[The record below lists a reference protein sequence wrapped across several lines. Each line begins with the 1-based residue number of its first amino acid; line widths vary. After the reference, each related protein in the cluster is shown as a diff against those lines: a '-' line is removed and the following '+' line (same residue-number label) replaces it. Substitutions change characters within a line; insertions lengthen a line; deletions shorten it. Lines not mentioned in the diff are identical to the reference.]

1 MSSIFVVQLLL
12 CLTPCDPM
20 DCSTQSFPVLHYLPE
35 VAQIHV
41 HWVGDASNHLIL
53 CQPHL
58 LWPSIFPSIRVFPN
72 ESALHI
78 RWPKYWSFNFSIS
91 PSSEYSGMISFRIDW
106 AIHSFWQRYP
116 TWTFE
121 YVTSWA
127 VRLVYQHGSLCSCFI
142 HRHRLNRV
150 DLFRGDSFI
159 FLPSWRLLCW
169 TVGVWEV
176 YSLILETKPLF

>member
-20 DCSTQSFPVLHYLPE
+20 DCSAQSFPVLHYLPE

-78 RWPKYWSFNFSIS
+78 RWPKYWSFNFSIRAS
-91 PSSEYSGMISFRIDW
+91 NEYSGLILLRINRFDLLAAQRALKSLFQHQFEGNNSPALSLSYGPSLTFIYEYW
-106 AIHSFWQRYP
+106 KNHSFDYIINSQN
-116 TWTFE
+116 
-121 YVTSWA
+121 
-127 VRLVYQHGSLCSCFI
+127 FI
-142 HRHRLNRV
+142 IINKL
-150 DLFRGDSFI
+150 
-159 FLPSWRLLCW
+159 
-169 TVGVWEV
+169 
-176 YSLILETKPLF
+176 